1 MHPFSRPRQ
10 WVCANGV
17 GEAFCSFCIRPTSC
31 IGKVALEVAMQLTH
45 DALLVAQYSISAQHV
60 PNHAR
65 NSQAASQLQQ
75 RGAGCHLGAIFFLHV
90 EHPMNCRVPNARAG
104 PLGSRK
110 EGREIIRL
118 QEGRQRQSSRFGV
131 RRPCQADPLLQLVV
145 ISKALESDGPH
156 CGVVGVDGTK
166 GTVVLLVITIDVAFA
181 SVNLMMM
188 V

>member
-1 MHPFSRPRQ
+1 
-10 WVCANGV
+10 
-17 GEAFCSFCIRPTSC
+17 
-31 IGKVALEVAMQLTH
+31 
-45 DALLVAQYSISAQHV
+45 
-60 PNHAR
+60 
-65 NSQAASQLQQ
+65 
-75 RGAGCHLGAIFFLHV
+75 
-90 EHPMNCRVPNARAG
+90 MNCRVPNARTG

-166 GTVVLLVITIDVAFA
+166 GTVVLLVIAITIDVPFA